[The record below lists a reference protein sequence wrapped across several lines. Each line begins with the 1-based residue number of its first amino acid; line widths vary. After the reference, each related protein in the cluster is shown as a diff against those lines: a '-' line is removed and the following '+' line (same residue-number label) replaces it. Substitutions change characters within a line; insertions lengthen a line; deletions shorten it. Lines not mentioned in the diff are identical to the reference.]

1 MRSPCNTHA
10 VMFSPH
16 GSISVIIP
24 IFNAEKSLSKC
35 IESVISQTYTYIE
48 ILLIDD
54 GSTDKSGDI
63 CDKFALKDNR
73 VKVIHKS
80 NGGVSSA
87 RNAGLDISRGE
98 WIVFV
103 DSDDWCENNY
113 LSDFFSTKE
122 SLLANEI
129 VLQGRKNEVNG
140 IVTHSTV
147 LKNAIYTN
155 IAEGVL
161 DNQLLTFGA
170 PYCKLYS
177 NKLIKEHNIRFPENY
192 SYGEDTTFFLRNL
205 SYVNKIATISR
216 CNYHYVEAES
226 GSLSKKDH
234 DFKPLSEF
242 LMDSLNLISEIDLKS
257 CAHGALISAY
267 MPNYKNLILR
277 SIANMYRLKYGREQM
292 NSCFKAVKNIL
303 IPNYPIP
310 KGFVLSFIKH
320 TPIWLLIPTFQLQ
333 LKLHK

>member
-1 MRSPCNTHA
+1 MSSKS
-10 VMFSPH
+10 V
-16 GSISVIIP
+16 SISIIIP
-24 IFNAEKSLSKC
+24 IYNSEKTISKC
-35 IESVISQTYTYIE
+35 IESVISQTYTNIE

-87 RNAGLDISRGE
+87 RNAGIDIAQGQ

-103 DSDDWCENNY
+103 DSDDWCECNY
-113 LSDFFSTKE
+113 LSDFLSTKE
-122 SLLANEI
+122 SLLANDI
-129 VLQGRKNEVNG
+129 VLQGRKNEANG
-140 IVTHSTV
+140 IVTSHTV
-147 LKNAIYTN
+147 LKCATYTN
-155 IAEGVL
+155 IAEGML
-161 DNQLLTFGA
+161 GNQLLTFGA

-205 SYVNKIATISR
+205 SYLNRIVTIGQ
-216 CNYHYVEAES
+216 CNYHYVEVES

-257 CAHGALISAY
+257 CAHRALISAY
-267 MPNYKNLILR
+267 MPNYKNLVLR
-277 SIANMYRLKYGREQM
+277 SIANMYRLRYSREQM

-303 IPNYPIP
+303 IPNCPIL
-310 KGFVLSFIKH
+310 KGFALSFIKY
-320 TPIWLLIPTFQLQ
+320 TPIWLLIPTFQLL